1 MNNSYAAEIE
11 DNKNLENT
19 EVLNRSPIVIFDLN
33 DLNHRIE
40 TEWMPLDLIVIHK
53 FIANFEISLVV
64 IALAGRFQPHG
75 ISSAF
80 RVQ

>member
-1 MNNSYAAEIE
+1 
-11 DNKNLENT
+11 
-19 EVLNRSPIVIFDLN
+19 
-33 DLNHRIE
+33 
-40 TEWMPLDLIVIHK
+40 MPLDLIVIHK